1 MKILYFEDDERLAF
15 AVRTLL
21 TSHGYTV
28 EHFSLGVPG
37 LECFCQDPQSWD
49 AVLLDLELP
58 DISGREIIPKIA
70 AQSPQ
75 LPIVVYSGLSG
86 LKHRFEIISTGAT
99 ALLSK
104 PSSAQDLLDILK
116 YVIEEPPEPIQ

>member
-1 MKILYFEDDERLAF
+1 MA
-15 AVRTLL
+15 
-21 TSHGYTV
+21 SHQYTV
-28 EHFSLGVPG
+28 ELFSLGEPG
-37 LECFCQDPQSWD
+37 WEHFCQDPRSWD
-49 AVLLDLELP
+49 AVLIDLELP

-70 AQSPQ
+70 AQCPQ

-104 PSSAQDLLDILK
+104 PSNAQDLLDILK
-116 YVIEEPPEPIQ
+116 YVIEKPPEWATRS

>member
-1 MKILYFEDDERLAF
+1 
-15 AVRTLL
+15 
-21 TSHGYTV
+21 V
-28 EHFSLGVPG
+28 ELFSLGEPG
-37 LECFCQDPQSWD
+37 WEHFCQDPRSWD
-49 AVLLDLELP
+49 AVLIDLELP

-70 AQSPQ
+70 AQCPQ

-104 PSSAQDLLDILK
+104 PSNAQDLLDILK
-116 YVIEEPPEPIQ
+116 YVIEKPPEWATRS